1 MFAFA
6 LADEASGDLFL
17 ARDPLGIKP
26 LTTFREATECS
37 SPRS

>member
-6 LADEASGDLFL
+6 LADTATGELVL

-26 LTTFREATECS
+26 LYYL
-37 SPRS
+37 PRGTA